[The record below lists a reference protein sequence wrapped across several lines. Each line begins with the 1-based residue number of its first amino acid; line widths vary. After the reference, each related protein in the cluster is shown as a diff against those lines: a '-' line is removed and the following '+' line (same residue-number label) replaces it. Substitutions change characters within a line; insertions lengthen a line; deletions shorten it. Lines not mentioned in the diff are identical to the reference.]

1 MLEAIP
7 TSSCSI
13 WSIARLGRLT
23 KKEGKK
29 HLALARGGG
38 KEGVVGVSEKK
49 KLEKKKEEE

>member
-13 WSIARLGRLT
+13 RSIARLGRLT

-29 HLALARGGG
+29 HLALAGGVG
-38 KEGVVGVSEKK
+38 RGVVGVSERKK
-49 KLEKKKEEE
+49 IEKKKEEE